1 MCTLETRSD
10 PQSRRQTRIPLPTV
24 DTANT
29 RLTLVQQKREKMLM
43 SICTQGKLSDELL
56 DTSGSNDYLNGFE
69 NAAIYSIF
77 Q

>member
-1 MCTLETRSD
+1 
-10 PQSRRQTRIPLPTV
+10 
-24 DTANT
+24 
-29 RLTLVQQKREKMLM
+29 MLM